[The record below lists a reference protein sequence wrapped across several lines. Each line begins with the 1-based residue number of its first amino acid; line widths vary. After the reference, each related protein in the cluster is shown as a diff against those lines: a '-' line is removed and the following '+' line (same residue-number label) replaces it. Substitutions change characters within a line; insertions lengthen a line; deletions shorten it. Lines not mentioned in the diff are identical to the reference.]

1 MTSELKKT
9 PLYQNYVDSGAKI
22 VEFGGWAMPV
32 QFTSIKEEHNAVRY
46 EVGMF
51 DVSHMG
57 EISIKGNDA
66 SKFVQYL
73 LSNDTNNL
81 TDTKAQYT
89 ALCNEEG
96 GIIDDLVTYKIG
108 DNDYLLIVNA
118 ANTDKDFAWVQ
129 KHAPKFD
136 VEVSNVSNQF
146 GQLAVQGPKARD
158 LVSGLVDIDVS
169 EMKPFDFQQ
178 NVTLFGKNVI
188 LSQSGYTGEDGFEI
202 YCEAKDT
209 VDIWNGFIEHNVV
222 PCGLGARDTLR
233 LEAGLPLHGQDL
245 TESITPYEGGIAFAA
260 KPLIEEDFIGKS
272 VLKDQKENGSE
283 RRTVGLELLDKGI
296 ARTGYPVLDLDGNEI
311 GEVTSGTQAPSSGK
325 SIAMAIIKRDEFEMG
340 RELLV
345 QVRKRQLKARIVKKN
360 QIEKELRGVYCES
373 SLYTIN

>member
-202 YCEAKDT
+202 YCKAKDT

-345 QVRKRQLKARIVKKN
+345 QVRKRQLKAKIVKKN
-360 QIEKELRGVYCES
+360 QIEK
-373 SLYTIN
+373 

>member
-46 EVGMF
+46 NVGMF

-96 GIIDDLVTYKIG
+96 GIIDDLVTYKVG
-108 DNDYLLIVNA
+108 DNSYLLIVNA
-118 ANTDKDFAWVQ
+118 ANTDKDFDWVQ
-129 KHAPKFD
+129 KHAEKFD
-136 VEVSNVSNQF
+136 VEVSNVSDQY

-158 LVSGLVDIDVS
+158 LVSELVDIDVS

-178 NVTLFGKNVI
+178 DVTLFGKNVI

-202 YCEAKDT
+202 YCNSKDT
-209 VDIWNGFIEHNVV
+209 VDIWNGFVEHDVV

-272 VLKDQKENGSE
+272 VLKDQKENGSS
-283 RRTVGLELLDKGI
+283 RRTVGLELLEKGI
-296 ARTGYPVLDLDGNEI
+296 ARTGYTVYDLDGNEI
-311 GEVTSGTQAPSSGK
+311 GEVTSGTQSPSSGK

-345 QVRKRQLKARIVKKN
+345 QVRKKQLKAKIVKKN
-360 QIEKELRGVYCES
+360 QIEK
-373 SLYTIN
+373 

>member
-46 EVGMF
+46 NVGMF

-96 GIIDDLVTYKIG
+96 GIIDDLATYKVG
-108 DNDYLLIVNA
+108 DNSYLLIVNA
-118 ANTDKDFAWVQ
+118 ANTDKDFNWVQ
-129 KHAPKFD
+129 KHAEKFD
-136 VEVSNVSNQF
+136 VEVSNVSDQY

-158 LVSGLVDIDVS
+158 LVSELVDIDVS

-178 NVTLFGKNVI
+178 DVTLFGKNVI

-202 YCEAKDT
+202 YCNSKDT
-209 VDIWNGFIEHNVV
+209 VDIWNGFIEHDVV

-272 VLKDQKENGSE
+272 VLKDQKENGSS
-283 RRTVGLELLDKGI
+283 RRTVGLELLEKGI
-296 ARTGYPVLDLDGNEI
+296 ARTGYTVYDLDGNEI

-345 QVRKRQLKARIVKKN
+345 QVRKKQLKAKIVKKN
-360 QIEKELRGVYCES
+360 QIEK
-373 SLYTIN
+373 

>member
-136 VEVSNVSNQF
+136 VEVSNVSDQF

-158 LVSGLVDIDVS
+158 LVNELVDINVS

-209 VDIWNGFIEHNVV
+209 VDIWNGFIEYNVV

-283 RRTVGLELLDKGI
+283 RRTVGLVLLDKGI

-345 QVRKRQLKARIVKKN
+345 QVRKRQLKAKIVKKN
-360 QIEKELRGVYCES
+360 QIEK
-373 SLYTIN
+373 

>member
-9 PLYQNYVDSGAKI
+9 PLYQNYIDSGAKI

-136 VEVSNVSNQF
+136 VEVSNVSDQF

-158 LVSGLVDIDVS
+158 LVSGLVDINVS

-202 YCEAKDT
+202 YCKAKDT
-209 VDIWNGFIEHNVV
+209 VDIWNGFIEYNVV

-345 QVRKRQLKARIVKKN
+345 QVRKRQLKAKIVKKN
-360 QIEKELRGVYCES
+360 QIEK
-373 SLYTIN
+373 

>member
-146 GQLAVQGPKARD
+146 GQLAIQGPKARD
-158 LVSGLVDIDVS
+158 LVSGLVDLDVS

-345 QVRKRQLKARIVKKN
+345 QVRKRQLKAKIVKKN
-360 QIEKELRGVYCES
+360 QIEK
-373 SLYTIN
+373 

>member
-89 ALCNEEG
+89 ALCNEVG

-360 QIEKELRGVYCES
+360 QIEK
-373 SLYTIN
+373 

>member
-51 DVSHMG
+51 DLSHMG

-136 VEVSNVSNQF
+136 VEVSNVSDQF

-158 LVSGLVDIDVS
+158 LVNELVDINVS

-202 YCEAKDT
+202 YSEAKDT
-209 VDIWNGFIEHNVV
+209 VDIWNGFIEYNVV

-283 RRTVGLELLDKGI
+283 RRTVGLVLLDKGI

-345 QVRKRQLKARIVKKN
+345 QVRKRQLKAKIVKKN
-360 QIEKELRGVYCES
+360 QIEK
-373 SLYTIN
+373 

>member
-1 MTSELKKT
+1 
-9 PLYQNYVDSGAKI
+9 
-22 VEFGGWAMPV
+22 
-32 QFTSIKEEHNAVRY
+32 
-46 EVGMF
+46 
-51 DVSHMG
+51 
-57 EISIKGNDA
+57 
-66 SKFVQYL
+66 
-73 LSNDTNNL
+73 
-81 TDTKAQYT
+81 
-89 ALCNEEG
+89 
-96 GIIDDLVTYKIG
+96 
-108 DNDYLLIVNA
+108 
-118 ANTDKDFAWVQ
+118 
-129 KHAPKFD
+129 
-136 VEVSNVSNQF
+136 
-146 GQLAVQGPKARD
+146 
-158 LVSGLVDIDVS
+158 
-169 EMKPFDFQQ
+169 MKPFDFQQ

-311 GEVTSGTQAPSSGK
+311 GEVTSEHK
-325 SIAMAIIKRDEFEMG
+325 HH
-340 RELLV
+340 L
-345 QVRKRQLKARIVKKN
+345 QVN
-360 QIEKELRGVYCES
+360 Q
-373 SLYTIN
+373 SL

>member
-46 EVGMF
+46 NVGMF

-81 TDTKAQYT
+81 TETKAQYT

-96 GIIDDLVTYKIG
+96 GIIDDLVTYKLG
-108 DNDYLLIVNA
+108 ENDYLLIVNA

-129 KHAPKFD
+129 KQSANFD
-136 VEVSNVSNQF
+136 VEVSNISDQY

-158 LVSGLVDIDVS
+158 LVSELVDVDVS
-169 EMKPFDFQQ
+169 EMKPFDFKQG
-178 NVTLFGKNVI
+178 VTLFGKNVI

-202 YCEAKDT
+202 YCDAKDT
-209 VDIWNGFIEHNVV
+209 VDIWNGFISHDVV

-283 RRTVGLELLDKGI
+283 RRTVGLELLEKGI
-296 ARTGYPVLDLDGNEI
+296 ARTGYPVLDLDGNQI
-311 GEVTSGTQAPSSGK
+311 GEVTSGTQSRF
-325 SIAMAIIKRDEFEMG
+325 IR
-340 RELLV
+340 
-345 QVRKRQLKARIVKKN
+345 
-360 QIEKELRGVYCES
+360 
-373 SLYTIN
+373 

>member
-296 ARTGYPVLDLDGNEI
+296 ARTGYPV
-311 GEVTSGTQAPSSGK
+311 
-325 SIAMAIIKRDEFEMG
+325 
-340 RELLV
+340 
-345 QVRKRQLKARIVKKN
+345 
-360 QIEKELRGVYCES
+360 
-373 SLYTIN
+373 

>member
-260 KPLIEEDFIGKS
+260 KPLIEEDFMGKS

-345 QVRKRQLKARIVKKN
+345 QVRKRQLKAKIVKKN
-360 QIEKELRGVYCES
+360 QIEK
-373 SLYTIN
+373 

>member
-146 GQLAVQGPKARD
+146 GQLALQGPKARD
-158 LVSGLVDIDVS
+158 LVRGLVDIDVS

-345 QVRKRQLKARIVKKN
+345 QVRKRQLKAKIVKKN
-360 QIEKELRGVYCES
+360 QIEK
-373 SLYTIN
+373 

>member
-22 VEFGGWAMPV
+22 VEFGGWEMPV

-360 QIEKELRGVYCES
+360 QIEK
-373 SLYTIN
+373 

>member
-136 VEVSNVSNQF
+136 VEVSNVSDQF

-158 LVSGLVDIDVS
+158 LVSGLVDKDVS

-345 QVRKRQLKARIVKKN
+345 QVRKRQLKAKIVKKN
-360 QIEKELRGVYCES
+360 QIEK
-373 SLYTIN
+373 

>member
-1 MTSELKKT
+1 MTSESKQT

-345 QVRKRQLKARIVKKN
+345 QVRKRQLKAKIVKKN
-360 QIEKELRGVYCES
+360 QIEK
-373 SLYTIN
+373 

>member
-9 PLYQNYVDSGAKI
+9 PLYQNYIDSGAKI

-136 VEVSNVSNQF
+136 VEVSNVSDQF

-345 QVRKRQLKARIVKKN
+345 QVRKRQLKAKIVKKN
-360 QIEKELRGVYCES
+360 QIEK
-373 SLYTIN
+373 

>member
-57 EISIKGNDA
+57 ELSIKGNDA

-360 QIEKELRGVYCES
+360 QIEK
-373 SLYTIN
+373 